1 MIRRTTIEIDDALLD
16 EAAQVLGT
24 TGLKDTVHSA
34 LSAVVRAQRRRRLA
48 DRLRTGE
55 GVDFDADTTTAVRT
69 WRTS

>member
-1 MIRRTTIEIDDALLD
+1 MTRRTTIEIDDALLQ

-34 LSAVVRAQRRRRLA
+34 LNSVVRTQRRRRLA

-55 GVDFDADTTTAVRT
+55 GVDFDTATAARI
-69 WRTS
+69 WRSA